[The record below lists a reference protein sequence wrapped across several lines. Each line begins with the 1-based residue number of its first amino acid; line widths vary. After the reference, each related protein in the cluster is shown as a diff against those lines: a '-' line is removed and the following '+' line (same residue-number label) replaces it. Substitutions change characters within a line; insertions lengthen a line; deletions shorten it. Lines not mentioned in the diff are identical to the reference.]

1 MKKNL
6 TERVKNGRNGQ
17 QFVYVLECIKNCSR
31 ANDEDITFATDFD
44 TLQFFFDVFNEEF
57 NNSYNRKLFPNLS
70 ERIGQYLQGLPSCF
84 NIDYWDDE
92 ILNLGI
98 SWGVLKSKEGRKA
111 EEFINSFFRV
121 CGVRLI
127 QAGEKVGVKIP
138 Y

>member
-1 MKKNL
+1 MEKNL
-6 TERVKNGRNGQ
+6 TERVKNGRNGL
-17 QFVYVLECIKNCSR
+17 QFVYVLDCIKNCSR
-31 ANDEDITFATDFD
+31 AADENLVFDTDFD

-70 ERIGQYLQGLPSCF
+70 ERIGQYLQGLPSCC
-84 NIDYWDDE
+84 NIDYWNDE

-111 EEFINSFFRV
+111 EEFVNNFFRV